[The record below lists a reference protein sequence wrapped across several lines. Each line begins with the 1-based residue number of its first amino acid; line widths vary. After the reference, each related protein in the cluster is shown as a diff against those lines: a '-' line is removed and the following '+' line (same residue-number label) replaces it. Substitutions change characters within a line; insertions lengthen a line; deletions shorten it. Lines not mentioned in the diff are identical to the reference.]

1 MARTDQERSAQDGS
15 EQGGSEQERTQRSDH
30 APDLSMRGGRPTH
43 GMTVA
48 KSKPKNTF
56 GTIRRIWSYIRPYR
70 SGMAAVFLFTLVS
83 TVLSLIAPYLL
94 GSAVDD
100 YIIPGDYKGL
110 AGLCAVLLSVYAGTA
125 LFAWLQQHVMVKV
138 SQLSIQDMRRDI
150 FARLQLLPLRFF
162 DSKTHGELMSR
173 TTNDIENV
181 SGTLNQSVT
190 QLIASILSLIG
201 SLGIMLYLNL
211 WLTLLSMVTI
221 PLVMLFTKT
230 VAGRTRKY
238 FSKQQAN
245 LGELNGFIEETV
257 SGQKVVQIYR
267 RERHAGEQFDAYN
280 KKLTEASIQ
289 AQIYAGTVG
298 PVMNVLNNV
307 SFALIA
313 AVGGYMAFQDWT
325 TVGIVVA
332 FLNYSKQF
340 QRPLNDL
347 ANQFNLVQSA
357 VAGAERVFEIMDTES
372 EYENEEPMQDAG
384 RLRGE
389 VVFDRVSF
397 SYKEDV
403 TVLNDVSLT
412 ASPGQTIALVGP
424 TGAGKTTIINLLTRF
439 YEIDSGSITLDGMD
453 IRLLDKDS
461 LRRKLGIVLQEAYVF
476 SASIRENIRYGR
488 TDATDEEIEVAAK
501 LANAHD
507 FIMKLPEGY
516 DTMLVSGGSNL
527 SQGQRQLLTIAR
539 AVLAD
544 PVILILD
551 EATSSIDTRTEMHIQ
566 SAMRTL
572 MQGRTSFVIA
582 HRLSTI
588 READEILVMH
598 QGGIAERGS
607 HEQLL
612 AKRGFYY
619 DLYNSQFKLPG

>member
-1 MARTDQERSAQDGS
+1 MAKSDQLPKHDNIS
-15 EQGGSEQERTQRSDH
+15 
-30 APDLSMRGGRPTH
+30 APDLSMRGGSPAR
-43 GMTVA
+43 GMTMA
-48 KSKPKNTF
+48 KAKPKNTTH
-56 GTIRRIWSYIRPYR
+56 TIRRIWSYLRPFR
-70 SGMAAVFLFTLVS
+70 GGMISVFIFTLIA
-83 TVLSLIAPYLL
+83 TMLSLIAPYLL
-94 GSAVDD
+94 GTAVDR
-100 YIIPGDYKGL
+100 YIIPGDFQGL
-110 AGLCAVLLSVYAGTA
+110 IRLCAVLLAVYAGAA
-125 LFAWLQQHVMVKV
+125 LSAWLQQHVMVYV
-138 SQLSIQDMRRDI
+138 SQQSIQAMRKDI
-150 FARLQLLPLRFF
+150 FARLQVLPLRFF

-173 TTNDIENV
+173 TTNDIENI

-190 QLIASILSLIG
+190 QLISSVLALVG
-201 SLGIMLYLNL
+201 SLAIMLYLNL

-221 PLVMLFTKT
+221 PLVMLFTKA
-230 VAGRTRKY
+230 VASRTRRH
-238 FSKQQAN
+238 FAKQQST

-257 SGQKVVQIYR
+257 SGQKVVQVYR
-267 RERHAGEQFDAYN
+267 RERHAAATFDEMN

-289 AQIYAGTVG
+289 AQIYSGTVG
-298 PVMNVLNNV
+298 PVMNVLNNA

-313 AVGGYMAFQDWT
+313 AVGGYMAFSDLT

-357 VAGAERVFEIMDTES
+357 VAGAERVFEVIDTES
-372 EYENEEPMQDAG
+372 EYQGNPVEQQVDE
-384 RLRGE
+384 LLGE
-389 VVFDRVSF
+389 VRFDHVSF
-397 SYKEDV
+397 SYKEGV
-403 TVLNDVSLT
+403 PILEDVSLT
-412 ASPGQTIALVGP
+412 ARPGETIALVGP
-424 TGAGKTTIINLLTRF
+424 TGAGKTTIMNLLTRF
-439 YEIDSGSITLDGMD
+439 YEIDTGKITIDDID
-453 IRLLDKDS
+453 IRQLHKDD
-461 LRRKLGIVLQEAYVF
+461 LRSKLGIVLQDAYVF

-488 TDATDEEIEVAAK
+488 LHASDEEIEAAAK

-507 FIMKLPEGY
+507 FIMKLPDGY
-516 DTMLVSGGSNL
+516 DTELLSGGGNL

-566 SAMRTL
+566 TAMRTL

-588 READEILVMH
+588 READQILVMNH
-598 QGGIAERGS
+598 GRIAERGT
-607 HEQLL
+607 HDELL

-619 DLYNSQFKLPG
+619 ELYNSQFKMTS